1 MQPQNRTYV
10 VVNDIAAAALSCTF
24 TPPTPSPYRARGS
37 RMSDDYLA
45 LNLNRGASVK
55 VLAFKVRVIS
65 SFKVAFVSV
74 FLVFPL
80 PVALLGTWW

>member
-1 MQPQNRTYV
+1 
-10 VVNDIAAAALSCTF
+10 
-24 TPPTPSPYRARGS
+24 
-37 RMSDDYLA
+37 MSDDHLA

-80 PVALLGTWW
+80 PVALLGTRPFTVFISRYGKQC